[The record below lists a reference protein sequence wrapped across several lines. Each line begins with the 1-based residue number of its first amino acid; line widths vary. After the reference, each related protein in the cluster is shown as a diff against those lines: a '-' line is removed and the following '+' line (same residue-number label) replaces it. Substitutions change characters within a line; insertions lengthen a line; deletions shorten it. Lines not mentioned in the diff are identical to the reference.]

1 MTHEETIKRI
11 QELVPSVMEIEEGCI
26 IRGGG
31 IIMAE
36 ECVYWNTPEGVFAY
50 DNADG
55 FEDEDVLGKPITL
68 AVVLMAIRQS
78 GNVWFGF
85 KLREAQVS
93 ILEDWNLSKDNFND
107 QSDETKKFIGG
118 LLGIKYT

>member
-1 MTHEETIKRI
+1 
-11 QELVPSVMEIEEGCI
+11 
-26 IRGGG
+26 
-31 IIMAE
+31 MAE

-78 GNVWFGF
+78 GNFWFGF
-85 KLREAQVS
+85 KLREAQES

>member
-36 ECVYWNTPEGVFAY
+36 GCVYWNTPEGVFAY

-68 AVVLMAIRQS
+68 AVVLRAVKPKIDMNTYVIS
-78 GNVWFGF
+78 S
-85 KLREAQVS
+85 L
-93 ILEDWNLSKDNFND
+93 LEDWNLSKDNFND
-107 QSDETKKFIGG
+107 QSDETKTFVGE
-118 LLGIKYT
+118 LLK